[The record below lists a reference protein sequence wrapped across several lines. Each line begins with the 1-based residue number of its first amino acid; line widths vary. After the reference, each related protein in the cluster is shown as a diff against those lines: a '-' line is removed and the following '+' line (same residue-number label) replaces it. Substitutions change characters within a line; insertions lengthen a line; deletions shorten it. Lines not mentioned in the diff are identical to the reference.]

1 MAEAV
6 DERGQKCPQT
16 PRASLPD
23 SLQKVPEAIFER
35 RGDAF
40 WASELARGPW
50 DPNAQH
56 GGAPA
61 ALIAGELEKLDPQPH
76 MRIVRVTFELLRP
89 VPLGE
94 LHVNTAIVRP
104 GKRVQL
110 LEATLASPDATEL
123 VRARAVRVAR
133 APLGAGTL
141 VEETP
146 PGPESIAPTPGPWG
160 AAAFPGGAV
169 EIRFASGA
177 LNEPGPATAW
187 FRLTVPVIAGEQTT
201 PLQRMMAAAD
211 FPNGISSELSWE
223 DWLFINPDLT
233 VYIEREPRSEWVGLQ
248 AHTRIIDGETALA
261 QAVIFDTEGQIG
273 RSLQSLYI
281 APAPTAQGE

>member
-1 MAEAV
+1 MS
-6 DERGQKCPQT
+6 D
-16 PRASLPD
+16 
-23 SLQKVPEAIFER
+23 AIFER

-40 WASELARGPW
+40 WATELARGPW
-50 DPNAQH
+50 DPKAQH

-61 ALIAGELEKLDPQPH
+61 ALLAGELERLEPQPH
-76 MRIVRVTFELLRP
+76 MRIVRITYELLRP

-94 LHVNTAIVRP
+94 LHVQAQVARP

-110 LEATLASPDATEL
+110 LEATLALPDGTEL
-123 VRARAVRVAR
+123 VKARAVRVAR
-133 APLGAGTL
+133 APVTAGTAL
-141 VEETP
+141 ESLAQD
-146 PGPESIAPTPGPWG
+146 PESIVPTRGPWG

-187 FRLTVPVIAGEQTT
+187 FRLTVPVIAGEQAT
-201 PLQRMMAAAD
+201 PLQRIMAAAD
-211 FPNGISSELSWE
+211 FPNGISSELSWD

-248 AHTRIIDGETALA
+248 AQTRIIEGETALA
-261 QAVIFDTEGQIG
+261 QAVIFDTEGRIG

-281 APAPTAQGE
+281 ARAG

>member
-1 MAEAV
+1 MT
-6 DERGQKCPQT
+6 QKSPSF
-16 PRASLPD
+16 AAD
-23 SLQKVPEAIFER
+23 SLQNVPDAIFER

-40 WASELARGPW
+40 WATELARGPW

-61 ALIAGELEKLDPQPH
+61 ALLAGELERLDPQPH
-76 MRIVRVTFELLRP
+76 MRIVRITFELLRP

-94 LHVNTAIVRP
+94 LHVQAQVTRP

-110 LEATLASPDATEL
+110 LEATLTLPDGTEL
-123 VRARAVRVAR
+123 VKARAVRIAR
-133 APLGAGTL
+133 APVTAGTVL
-141 VEETP
+141 ETVP
-146 PGPESIAPTPGPWG
+146 QDPESIAPGRASSLPWG

-187 FRLTVPVIAGEQTT
+187 FRLTVPVIAGEQAT

-211 FPNGISSELSWE
+211 FPNGISSELSWD

-248 AHTRIIDGETALA
+248 AQTRIIEGETALA

-281 APAPTAQGE
+281 ARATNEPG